1 MEYKIRT
8 VGELINCMKYNIKE
22 IFIIDLE
29 AYVYYVNIQ
38 SFSLEDIKW
47 LPIEKVKRLVSY
59 IYKNDKKRMIGGII
73 TYLYGVYSIIYNRN
87 NEKFERDL
95 GSILKWDYNKYGK
108 PFRCGSEFFNISH
121 SGNYAIC
128 AFSKREVGV
137 DIEKISS
144 SYVDIATTFYSKEE
158 ALEVM
163 KLENDLRPM
172 KFIEIWVRK
181 ESFIKA
187 VGAGMSIDFTK
198 FFLNLYQIC
207 YGK

>member
-73 TYLYGVYSIIYNRN
+73 TYLYGVY
-87 NEKFERDL
+87 
-95 GSILKWDYNKYGK
+95 
-108 PFRCGSEFFNISH
+108 
-121 SGNYAIC
+121 
-128 AFSKREVGV
+128 
-137 DIEKISS
+137 
-144 SYVDIATTFYSKEE
+144 
-158 ALEVM
+158 
-163 KLENDLRPM
+163 
-172 KFIEIWVRK
+172 
-181 ESFIKA
+181 
-187 VGAGMSIDFTK
+187 
-198 FFLNLYQIC
+198 
-207 YGK
+207 